1 MDIHLTPDQQ
11 AYIRSAIE
19 AGRLRRAEDAV
30 EEKLLLREERERARA
45 KILAAVDQAERSLAV
60 GEGRGIT
67 EQSMRELAEGVKE
80 RGRRRPAVERSVE
93 R

>member
-1 MDIHLTPDQQ
+1 MEVHLTPDQQ

-30 EEKLLLREERERARA
+30 EEALLLWEERERARVE
-45 KILAAVDQAERSLAV
+45 ILAAVDLAERSLAD

-67 EQSMRELAEGVKE
+67 EQSMRELVERIKE
-80 RGRRRPAVERSVE
+80 RGRRRLAVERSTE